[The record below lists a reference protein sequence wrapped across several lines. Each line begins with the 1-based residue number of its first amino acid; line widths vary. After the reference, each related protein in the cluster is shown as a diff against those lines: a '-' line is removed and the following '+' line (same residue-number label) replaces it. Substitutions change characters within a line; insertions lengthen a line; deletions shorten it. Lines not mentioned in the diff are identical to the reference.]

1 MPQAYCTECRTHVTV
16 RQGACLAGHQV
27 NTPLHRR
34 EPGRHAAPSQST
46 LVVALRQVR
55 QSLTTADVS
64 PDEGRH
70 RQPGSERPTS
80 PEVPRRP
87 GEEQRPRW
95 RRSGERPHRVTPPRA
110 PLASDQPAPVRPQV
124 DGTGAK
130 GVNSPLL
137 ELLGMAE
144 PPTSLAG
151 PHLPPPGRPAP
162 ATAPAVP
169 APSRPAAGGSP
180 GHTIGTGRACS
191 I

>member
-34 EPGRHAAPSQST
+34 EPGRHAARSQST

-55 QSLTTADVS
+55 QSLSTTEVS

-95 RRSGERPHRVTPPRA
+95 PRSGERPHRVTPPRA
-110 PLASDQPAPVRPQV
+110 SLASDQPAPVRPQV
-124 DGTGAK
+124 DGTRGK

-162 ATAPAVP
+162 VTAPAAP
-169 APSRPAAGGSP
+169 APSGPPPEAPRATPLGL
-180 GHTIGTGRACS
+180 GRACS